1 MYCYKIQSKGETMN
15 NIFKITLTGLF
26 AFSMIFSAVE
36 SPKAKQGKKTQ
47 SDGGKFSYMMVA
59 KELSKKPNLL
69 SVKEKKVVNNFISG
83 KAQNIRDLSHL
94 ESAIK
99 KHPCFVQKNKKGK
112 NLTMFPKPGNKP
124 HWFILDCNGSKD
136 KDKGKGKGIVK
147 PNIKKG
153 KGPKKY
159 SGSNK

>member
-1 MYCYKIQSKGETMN
+1 MS

-26 AFSMIFSAVE
+26 AISMIFSAVGG
-36 SPKAKQGKKTQ
+36 PKAKQGKKTQ
-47 SDGGKFSYMMVA
+47 SDGRNFSYMTVA
-59 KELSKKPNLL
+59 KELSKLPKVL
-69 SVKEKKVVNNFISG
+69 SVKEKKVVNDFISG
-83 KAQNIRDLSHL
+83 KSQNIRDLSHL

-124 HWFILDCNGSKD
+124 HWFVLDCNGSKG
-136 KDKGKGKGIVK
+136 KGKGKGKGNLKTK
-147 PNIKKG
+147 PSGLN
-153 KGPKKY
+153 KKY

>member
-1 MYCYKIQSKGETMN
+1 MN
-15 NIFKITLTGLF
+15 NIFKITLSSLI
-26 AFSMIFSAVE
+26 AVSMLLSAVGA
-36 SPKAKQGKKTQ
+36 PKAKQGKKIQ

-59 KELSKKPNLL
+59 KELSKKPGLL
-69 SVKEKKVVNNFISG
+69 SVKEKKVVNDFISG

-94 ESAIK
+94 ESAFK

-124 HWFILDCNGSKD
+124 HWFVLDCNASKG
-136 KDKGKGKGIVK
+136 KDKGKGVVK

-153 KGPKKY
+153 KGTKKY
-159 SGSNK
+159 SGSSK